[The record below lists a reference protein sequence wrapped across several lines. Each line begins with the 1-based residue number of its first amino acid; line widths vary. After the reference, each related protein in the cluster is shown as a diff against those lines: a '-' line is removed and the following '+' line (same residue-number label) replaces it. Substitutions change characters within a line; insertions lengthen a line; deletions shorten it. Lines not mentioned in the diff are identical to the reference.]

1 MTAARPAVVFHMV
14 TIHEIKDQSFMTII
28 AMFPNETR
36 RYEILLSLSLC
47 MLHISTQLS
56 EKKILSFQST
66 YACLMVQC

>member
-47 MLHISTQLS
+47 MLHIST
-56 EKKILSFQST
+56 
-66 YACLMVQC
+66 